1 MQVYMHTLT
10 QDSHIVS
17 IFCVQFNENRMQS
30 RMSCPESNQYNI
42 LKPRKPFCR
51 RFHHQNASSFF
62 YEHAFV
68 QYYLIF
74 NKQKLGLIKYV
85 QIETARKEKFHIIEL
100 IV

>member
-1 MQVYMHTLT
+1 MHMQVDMHTNT
-10 QDSHIVS
+10 QQDSHIVS
-17 IFCVQFNENRMQS
+17 IFCVQFNKNRMQS
-30 RMSCPESNQYNI
+30 RMSCPESKPYNI

-74 NKQKLGLIKYV
+74 NTQKLGLKKYV
-85 QIETARKEKFHIIEL
+85 IRKVFL
-100 IV
+100 ISY